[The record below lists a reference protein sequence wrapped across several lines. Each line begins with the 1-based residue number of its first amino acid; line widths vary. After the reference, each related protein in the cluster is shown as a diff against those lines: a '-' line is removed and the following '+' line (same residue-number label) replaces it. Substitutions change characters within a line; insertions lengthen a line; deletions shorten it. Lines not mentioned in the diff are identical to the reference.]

1 MTSLPPLRRRA
12 TSRRITRSP
21 SFCSWP
27 PMMMRTPRLGW
38 LATLLIMRLCAFI
51 LAPQKHLRGA
61 HVARDVSHGEVGP
74 AVRPTDPAVRV
85 ECDPAGLA
93 ANPVEARNG
102 GPDGKC

>member
-51 LAPQKHLRGA
+51 LAPQKHLRRT
-61 HVARDVSHGEVGP
+61 HVARDVGYGEMGSAMRP
-74 AVRPTDPAVRV
+74 ADPAVRV
-85 ECDPAGLA
+85 ERDPAGLA
-93 ANPVEARNG
+93 AYTVEA
-102 GPDGKC
+102 